1 MCTNPCLPP
10 PITAASAASADASSS
25 APSHP
30 ANSAAASAASWTLKW
45 HKPAGKAPA
54 TELVEDPSGGRSVLT
69 ARVPEKWLNMHIT
82 TQGGGVSVTRVVE
95 ADLVVRTH
103 GGAVTLGTVRANAAR
118 IDSRLDGGKD
128 GVIVGGEVS
137 GSDVLLQSGTGG
149 LKLRRFVAQR
159 GQATASGTG
168 CINIGA
174 LYGEGVALST
184 GLGSIDVGMM
194 DCGSNVM
201 ASPGADSSSGSSE
214 AAPAPGT
221 QTSHSSS
228 ATQHGQPPSGDGV
241 CAVLSS
247 KGGVI
252 SVRGLDGNARVS
264 SGGGA
269 ILLHLY
275 ANVREVSV
283 ASEGGP
289 VSLALAGDVS
299 VRIDVSN
306 AQNVE
311 CLDGIELQYDSA
323 TQSYTGT
330 LQPTHTYQPHHRVLP
345 GSVMGHVKVDAGAT
359 GVVTLKRVS
368 WMEALQARVTATAAE
383 KAAAASQ

>member
-10 PITAASAASADASSS
+10 PITAASVRCVELPRKAASADASSS

-128 GVIVGGEVS
+128 GVIV
-137 GSDVLLQSGTGG
+137 
-149 LKLRRFVAQR
+149 R

-168 CINIGA
+168 CIEIGA

-184 GLGSIDVGMM
+184 GVGSIDVGMM

-201 ASPGADSSSGSSE
+201 ASPGTDSSSGSSE
-214 AAPAPGT
+214 AAAAPGSE
-221 QTSHSSS
+221 TSQSSS
-228 ATQHGQPPSGDGV
+228 TTQQGQPPSGDGV
-241 CAVLSS
+241 CA
-247 KGGVI
+247 
-252 SVRGLDGNARVS
+252 
-264 SGGGA
+264 
-269 ILLHLY
+269 LHLY

-306 AQNVE
+306 AQRVE
-311 CLDGIELQYDSA
+311 CLDGI
-323 TQSYTGT
+323 G
-330 LQPTHTYQPHHRVLP
+330 
-345 GSVMGHVKVDAGAT
+345 G
-359 GVVTLKRVS
+359 
-368 WMEALQARVTATAAE
+368 
-383 KAAAASQ
+383 